1 MHKTSE
7 VNVLPSVA
15 DIMSLMLNLRS
26 DVWLLW
32 GLLAT
37 FNTALIGWLLEKG
50 GSFRNPQKVVATMGH
65 ALFCLVIAAGFVNTY
80 GNLAA
85 AVNDLDAAIRA
96 SSEPASGGLIEVFRR
111 RDYTGSLVYAIA
123 VTAISFA
130 FITSLVWSSF
140 LRKSR
145 GLS

>member
-1 MHKTSE
+1 M
-7 VNVLPSVA
+7 PSVA

-96 SSEPASGGLIEVFRR
+96 SSEPAPGGLIEVFRR

-145 GLS
+145 DLS